1 MTEAEEKKW
10 LNKVAL
16 GSCFDL
22 IKELPD
28 ESINC
33 VVSSPPYWNLRD
45 YGVEGQFG
53 QEKTFEEFVD
63 KLCGLFDDTKRVLR
77 KDGGLWVNL
86 GDSYSSSGE
95 GASGEDEGGSTGISY
110 VKHQRRAG
118 KTRLP
123 EKTLCLIPM
132 RFATQM
138 VDKHGWILR
147 NVVIWE
153 KPNGMPSS
161 VSDRL
166 TVNWEYMFFFV
177 QSQKYYYE
185 QQFEPM
191 AHEYKKPMPPIGSK
205 KYSESEVGKIN
216 PTYSGNVVNA
226 NPMGRN
232 KRAIFRVPTQP
243 SSIKHS
249 AMYPEELISVP
260 IEACTPE
267 FICTKCGKPREKI
280 FKSGEVV
287 SKGGSDTGK
296 MAQNKEAYAGAE
308 TKAKAMEH
316 REKMFSGN
324 YTDCGCGA
332 PFRSGIVLDPFMGT
346 GTTGLVARKLG
357 RDFIGFELSP
367 DNIKICN
374 RINETLGLFA

>member
-1 MTEAEEKKW
+1 MSLLRPTGE
-10 LNKVAL
+10 
-16 GSCFDL
+16 C
-22 IKELPD
+22 
-28 ESINC
+28 
-33 VVSSPPYWNLRD
+33 NLRD
-45 YGVEGQFG
+45 YGIEGQFG

-63 KLCGLFDDTKRVLR
+63 KLCGLFDDAKRAL
-77 KDGGLWVNL
+77 KKTGSLWVNL

-95 GASGEDEGGSTGISY
+95 GGSGEDEGGSTGISY

-132 RFATQM
+132 RFAIEM
-138 VDKHGWILR
+138 VERGWILR

-177 QSQKYYYE
+177 KSQKYYYE
-185 QQFEPM
+185 QQFEKM
-191 AHEYKKPMPPIGSK
+191 AN
-205 KYSESEVGKIN
+205 SEFSNSLGKN
-216 PTYSGNVVNA
+216 H
-226 NPMGRN
+226 
-232 KRAIFRVPTQP
+232 RAIFRVPTQP
-243 SSIKHS
+243 STIKHA

-280 FKSGEVV
+280 FKYGEVI

-308 TKAKAMEH
+308 TKTKAMEH
-316 REKMFSGN
+316 REKIFTGD
-324 YTDCGCGA
+324 YTDCGCDA
-332 PFRSGIVLDPFMGT
+332 PFRSGVVLDPFMGT

-367 DNIKICN
+367 ENVKICN
-374 RINETLGLFA
+374 RINDTLGLFA